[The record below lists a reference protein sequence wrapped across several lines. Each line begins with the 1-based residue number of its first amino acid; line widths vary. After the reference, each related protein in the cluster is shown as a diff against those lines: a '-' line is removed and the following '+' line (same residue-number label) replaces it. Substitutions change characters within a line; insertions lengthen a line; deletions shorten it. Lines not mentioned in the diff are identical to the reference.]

1 MCRLASLAI
10 FINWC
15 EFEDRVAVGLGD
27 EILYRGVLGRQE
39 VPSGG
44 CGDADVSLE
53 DGAGLFG
60 SNLPDGVLTG
70 VTPAGQGHPSGRA
83 SVVTQDTGP

>member
-1 MCRLASLAI
+1 MPQQAASSRSVCRLASLAI
-10 FINWC
+10 FIYWC

-39 VPSGG
+39 IPSGG

-53 DGAGLFG
+53 IGPACSGAT
-60 SNLPDGVLTG
+60 SRMTY
-70 VTPAGQGHPSGRA
+70 
-83 SVVTQDTGP
+83 